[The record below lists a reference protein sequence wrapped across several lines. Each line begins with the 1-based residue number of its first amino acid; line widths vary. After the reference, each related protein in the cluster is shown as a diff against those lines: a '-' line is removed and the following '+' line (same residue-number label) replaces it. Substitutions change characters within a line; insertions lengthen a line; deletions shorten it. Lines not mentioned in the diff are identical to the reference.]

1 MALDQ
6 AKTNSFFNLI
16 IQQPVSDKIY
26 LYAKDPY
33 EAKYQ
38 LLINKRESAGLK
50 HFNDS
55 KPFIDYSNDMDDIYK
70 TIEEYNPNEK
80 RKMLIFFD
88 DMIADMLSNTT
99 FNPVITELT
108 LKLNISLVFI
118 TQSYFAV
125 PKNIR
130 LNSMHYFIMKI
141 LNKQEL
147 QQIAF
152 NHSSDIDLKNFMYV
166 YKKCTTK
173 SYSFLAV
180 DASLASDLLLVR
192 KSLSERI

>member
-1 MALDQ
+1 
-6 AKTNSFFNLI
+6 
-16 IQQPVSDKIY
+16 
-26 LYAKDPY
+26 
-33 EAKYQ
+33 
-38 LLINKRESAGLK
+38 
-50 HFNDS
+50 
-55 KPFIDYSNDMDDIYK
+55 
-70 TIEEYNPNEK
+70 
-80 RKMLIFFD
+80 
-88 DMIADMLSNTT
+88 MLSNIK
-99 FNPVITELT
+99 FNPMVTELT
-108 LKLNISLVFI
+108 LKLSISLVFI
-118 TQSYFAV
+118 THYILLSDFTI

-130 LNSMHYFIMKI
+130 LNSLHYFIMKI

-147 QQIAF
+147 QQIVF